1 MRYTIN
7 RDMEIE
13 LTPEDVARSFFSFT
27 DEDQAHQM
35 NVIGSEFQSWESAD
49 GIMQAF
55 YMSDNDILT
64 EEVRWFIEHSYEA
77 LGDKPF
83 REVKES

>member
-1 MRYTIN
+1 MRYTISK
-7 RDMEIE
+7 DIEIE
-13 LTPEDVARSFFSFT
+13 LTPEDVAKSFCSFT
-27 DEDQAHQM
+27 DEDQAHVM
-35 NVIGSEFQSWESAD
+35 NLIGSEFQSWESAD

-64 EEVRWFIEHSYEA
+64 EEGRWFIEHAYEA